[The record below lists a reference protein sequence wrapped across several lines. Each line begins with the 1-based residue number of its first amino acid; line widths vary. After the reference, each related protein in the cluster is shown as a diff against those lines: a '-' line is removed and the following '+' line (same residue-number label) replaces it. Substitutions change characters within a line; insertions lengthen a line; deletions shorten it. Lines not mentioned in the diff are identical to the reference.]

1 MEFTVQQI
9 AEMLGGTVEGDP
21 SRKISAL
28 AKIEEAGEKEL
39 AFLSNLKY
47 EPYLYTT
54 QAGAVIVSRYFEVKQ
69 PIDVALIRVEDPY
82 SSFSKL
88 LEEYQKALIMLKTG
102 VEEPAFLGNNTV
114 IGNNPYRAAFSY
126 IGQNCKIGDNAR
138 IYPHVFIGDNVKIGD
153 NVIIFAGAKIYADT
167 VIGSNCTIHA

>member
-9 AEMLGGTVEGDP
+9 ADLLGGTVEGDP

-54 QAGAVIVSRYFEVKQ
+54 QAAAVIVANHFELKQ
-69 PIDVALIRVEDPY
+69 LVDVALIRVEDPY

-88 LEEYQKALIMLKTG
+88 LEEYQKAMIALKTG
-102 VEEPAFLGNNTV
+102 VEEPAF
-114 IGNNPYRAAFSY
+114 IGNNSTIGTNFYRAAFSY
-126 IGQNCKIGDNAR
+126 IGQ
-138 IYPHVFIGDNVKIGD
+138 
-153 NVIIFAGAKIYADT
+153 
-167 VIGSNCTIHA
+167 